1 MKYEATVLAF
11 AAFAFADSTPA
22 PPPSCAVECFMSNT
36 ASTSCNGWS
45 DYHCLLFSQ
54 FSYLLT
60 VLASDEKYI
69 YTAKDC
75 VDNHST
81 CSQEDKD
88 ITKQWARD
96 TCHDYGV
103 DINI

>member
-22 PPPSCAVECFMSNT
+22 PPPSCAVECFVSNT

-45 DYHCLLFSQ
+45 DYHCLC
-54 FSYLLT
+54 
-60 VLASDEKYI
+60 SDEKYI

-81 CSQEDKD
+81 CNQADKD

-96 TCHDYGV
+96 TCHDYDV